1 MPMKSMRLLAVC
13 LFAFF
18 SGVAFAP
25 PAEQVPTAL
34 RDFVAK
40 PEKSFAWKLLDRHET
55 DGSVTFDIELTSQT
69 WQDIT
74 WKHDLLVFQPSE
86 LKHPDHVLLYIGGG
100 SNGNRPKPDDRL
112 LGTSIAAM
120 SGTRVAML
128 YQVPNQPLLGGR
140 FEDDLITDTFLFHLA
155 TGDTRW
161 PLLFPMVKSAVQAM
175 DCIEQLAQ
183 QEWKKPVKGFVV
195 SGASKRGWTTWLT
208 GAVDPRVK
216 GIAPIVIDTL
226 NMRKQMDYQ
235 IETWGAYS
243 EQIVDYERKG
253 LIKKL
258 KDDDAAIDPLW
269 HWVDPYTYRRQLKLP
284 KLIINGTND
293 RYWTVDA
300 LNNYWSDL
308 EGEKHIRY
316 VPNAGHNLKG
326 GREDALATLSAFVQH
341 VAKEKPFPAI
351 EWKHDQAEGK
361 LRLTIQSNI
370 APVAVNLWTAESETK
385 DFRESVWK
393 SQTLKKNEDRF
404 IGETPVPVGRHTALF
419 GEVRFQLG
427 DLQYSLSTQLRRE

>member
-1 MPMKSMRLLAVC
+1 MLMKSIRLLAVC
-13 LFAFF
+13 LVTLF
-18 SGVAFAP
+18 SRIVWAQ
-25 PAEQVPTAL
+25 PADQVPTAL

-40 PEKSFAWKLLDRHET
+40 QEKNFAWKLLDRHET

-74 WKHDLLVFQPSE
+74 WKHDLLVFQPGE

-161 PLLFPMVKSAVQAM
+161 PLLFPMVKSAVKAM

-235 IETWGAYS
+235 IETWGVYS
-243 EQIVDYERKG
+243 EQIIDYERKG

-269 HWVDPYTYRRQLKLP
+269 HWVDPYTYRHQLKLP

-308 EGEKHIRY
+308 KGEKHIRY

-341 VAKEKPFPAI
+341 VAMEKPFPAI
-351 EWKHDQAEGK
+351 EWKHDQANGK
-361 LRLTIQSNI
+361 LRLTIQSNVV
-370 APVAVNLWTAESETK
+370 PVAVNLWSAESETK

-393 SQTLKKNEDRF
+393 SQPLKKKEDRF
-404 IGETPVPVGRHTALF
+404 IGETPIPVGRHTALF
-419 GEVRFQLG
+419 GEVRFQLD